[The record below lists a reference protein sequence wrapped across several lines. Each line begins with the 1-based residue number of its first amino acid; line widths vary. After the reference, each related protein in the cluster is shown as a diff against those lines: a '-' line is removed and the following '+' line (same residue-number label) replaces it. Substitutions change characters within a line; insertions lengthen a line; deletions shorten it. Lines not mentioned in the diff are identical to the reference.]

1 MEPHPASVPA
11 SGDATGLR
19 GLIQAGILYFEARA
33 RLFQIEAS
41 EAGQL
46 LSRLV
51 VLAVLAFALSGG
63 AWLLLM
69 PVIVWAVAHFAGCS
83 WQVAAGVI
91 GGLHLVTGFLLAL
104 RVKSAA
110 ARLKLFEETI
120 NQCRRDRECLGTNH
134 PEGN

>member
-1 MEPHPASVPA
+1 MEHPPASAQA
-11 SGDATGLR
+11 SGDASGLR
-19 GLIQAGILYFEARA
+19 GLMQAGILYFEARA

-41 EAGQL
+41 EAGHL

-51 VLAVLAFALSGG
+51 VLAVLALALTGG

-83 WQVAAGVI
+83 WQVAAGVL
-91 GGLHLVTGFLLAL
+91 GGLHLVIGALLVL

-120 NQCRRDRECLGTNH
+120 NQCRRDRECLGTNQ
-134 PEGN
+134 PEAN

>member
-1 MEPHPASVPA
+1 MEPSPASAPV
-11 SGDATGLR
+11 SGDASGLR
-19 GLIQAGILYFEARA
+19 GLMQAGIQYFEART

-41 EAGQL
+41 EAGYH
-46 LSRLV
+46 LSRLII
-51 VLAVLAFALSGG
+51 LAVLAFALSGG

-83 WQVAAGVI
+83 WQVAAGGI
-91 GGLHLVTGFLLAL
+91 GGLHLVIGLVLAL
-104 RVKSAA
+104 RAKKIA

-134 PEGN
+134 PEAN